1 MSNKSDLKLL
11 DELEARLDEWGIS
24 RANVYRVLG
33 VSHSGYFEYRQG
45 IRPLPRYV
53 VASIEAH
60 LHLSPDELEELIEQ
74 RAPGLLM
81 YEEEESIDDLLGDG
95 ETDDD

>member
-24 RANVYRVLG
+24 RAKAHQVIG

-60 LHLSPDELEELIEQ
+60 LCLTSDDLEGLVEE

-81 YEEEESIDDLLGDG
+81 YEEEEGVDDLLDDG
-95 ETDDD
+95 ETDDV